1 LRISYIL
8 RHPFWHGNCS
18 HHREAPREDGNYGQQ
33 RAHTPGGFGPF
44 GPEDLKQRLEEGW
57 KPVAIEW
64 EREVE
69 SLAAGHSAPG
79 PEVPFG
85 LRVAGDCSHLEENP
99 TEREV
104 LFQIMELT
112 SRTAPTPASPRSLNR
127 RGFRTRH
134 GNRWTPVSVFQ
145 MLPRLI
151 EAGPG
156 ILNSDEWRQRRQRL
170 KIAAK

>member
-1 LRISYIL
+1 MASKERTRQLVS
-8 RHPFWHGNCS
+8 
-18 HHREAPREDGNYGQQ
+18 GQ
-33 RAHTPGGFGPF
+33 F
-44 GPEDLKQRLEEGW
+44 GPEDFKQRLEEGW

-64 EREVE
+64 EREIE
-69 SLAAGHSAPG
+69 TSPAGETAPA

-85 LRVAGDCSHLEENP
+85 LQVAGDCSHLEENP
-99 TEREV
+99 AEREV

-112 SRTAPTPASPRSLNR
+112 IQDGPYSGIAEELNR
-127 RGFRTRH
+127 RGFRTRQ
-134 GNRWTPVSVFQ
+134 GKRWTPVSVFQ

-170 KIAAK
+170 KIAVNAGSA

>member
-1 LRISYIL
+1 MASKERTRQVVS
-8 RHPFWHGNCS
+8 
-18 HHREAPREDGNYGQQ
+18 
-33 RAHTPGGFGPF
+33 GPF
-44 GPEDLKQRLEEGW
+44 GPEDFRQQLEEGW
-57 KPVAIEW
+57 RPVAIEW
-64 EREVE
+64 EREVGNI
-69 SLAAGHSAPG
+69 ATGQTTPA

-85 LRVAGDCSHLEENP
+85 LQVAGDCSHLEENP

-112 SRTAPTPASPRSLNR
+112 IQDGPYSGIAEELNR

>member
-1 LRISYIL
+1 MASKERTRQLFS
-8 RHPFWHGNCS
+8 
-18 HHREAPREDGNYGQQ
+18 
-33 RAHTPGGFGPF
+33 GPF
-44 GPEDLKQRLEEGW
+44 GPQDFQQRLDEGW
-57 KPVAIEW
+57 KPIAIEW

-69 SLAAGHSAPG
+69 LSAATETTPA

-85 LRVAGDCSHLEENP
+85 LQVAGDCSHLEENP

-112 SRTAPTPASPRSLNR
+112 IQDGPYSGIAEELNR
-127 RGFRTRH
+127 RGFRTRQ
-134 GNRWTPVSVFQ
+134 GKRWTPVSVFQ

-156 ILNSDEWRQRRQRL
+156 ILNSEEWQQRRQRL
-170 KIAAK
+170 KIATK

>member
-1 LRISYIL
+1 MASKERTRQVVS
-8 RHPFWHGNCS
+8 
-18 HHREAPREDGNYGQQ
+18 
-33 RAHTPGGFGPF
+33 GPF
-44 GPEDLKQRLEEGW
+44 GADDLKQRLDEGW

-64 EREVE
+64 EREIGI
-69 SLAAGHSAPG
+69 SAAGQTAPA

-85 LRVAGDCSHLEENP
+85 LQVAGDCSHLEENP

-112 SRTAPTPASPRSLNR
+112 IQDGPYSGIAEELNR

-134 GNRWTPVSVFQ
+134 GKRWTPVSVFQ

-156 ILNSDEWRQRRQRL
+156 ILNSEEWQQRRQRL

>member
-1 LRISYIL
+1 MASKERT
-8 RHPFWHGNCS
+8 
-18 HHREAPREDGNYGQQ
+18 RELVS
-33 RAHTPGGFGPF
+33 GPF
-44 GPEDLKQRLEEGW
+44 GPDDFRQRLAEGW

-64 EREVE
+64 EREGEV
-69 SLAAGHSAPG
+69 SATAQTTPA

-85 LRVAGDCSHLEENP
+85 LQVAGDCSHLEENP

-112 SRTAPTPASPRSLNR
+112 IQDGPYSGIAEELNR
-127 RGFRTRH
+127 RGFRTRQ
-134 GNRWTPVSVFQ
+134 GKRWTPVSVFQ

-156 ILNSDEWRQRRQRL
+156 ILNSDEWQQRRRRL
-170 KIAAK
+170 KIAT